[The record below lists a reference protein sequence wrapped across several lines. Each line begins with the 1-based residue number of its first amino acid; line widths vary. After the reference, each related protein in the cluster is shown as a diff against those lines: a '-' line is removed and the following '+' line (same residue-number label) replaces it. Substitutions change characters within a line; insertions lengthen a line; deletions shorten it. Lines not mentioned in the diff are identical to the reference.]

1 MLSRLN
7 PLTTLAA
14 SGAAVTLTMAASN
27 WPVSVAVAVATLG
40 AGVGAG
46 VLRRVLAASAVILF
60 PLWFSLLVMHGLF
73 FPEGRTVLAGWGPA
87 RITVEGLAF
96 ALEMGT
102 RTTACV
108 LVLLLFSFVVNVPDL
123 VATMTTS
130 RVPPQFGY
138 VLASTLTLAPAI
150 TDQLTRIRQAQEAR
164 GLVLG
169 GSLFQRFAAA
179 RLQMVPLVLALI
191 QEAAER
197 AHALDA
203 RGFNSPGPRS
213 TYREVADS
221 RGQRTF
227 RRAVLG
233 LAAVALILRLGAS
246 WFGVPVLPWPLTGNA

>member
-14 SGAAVTLTMAASN
+14 CGAAATFTVAASN
-27 WPVSVAVAVATLG
+27 WPVSVAVAVAALG

-46 VLRRVLAASAVILF
+46 VLRRVLAASAVILL
-60 PLWFSLLVMHGLF
+60 PLWFSLLVLHGLF

-102 RTTACV
+102 RTTGCV

-123 VATMTTS
+123 VATMTT
-130 RVPPQFGY
+130 RRIPPQFGY

-150 TDQLTRIRQAQEAR
+150 TEQLARIRQAQEAR

-169 GSLFQRFAAA
+169 GSLVQRLAAA

-191 QEAAER
+191 QDAAER

-203 RGFNSPGPRS
+203 RGFNSPGPHS
-213 TYREVADS
+213 TYREVADT

-233 LAAVALILRLGAS
+233 LAAAAVILRLSAS
-246 WFGVPVLPWPLTGNA
+246 WFGVPVLPSPLAGNE

>member
-7 PLTTLAA
+7 PLTALAA

-27 WPVSVAVAVATLG
+27 WPASVAVAAAALG
-40 AGVGAG
+40 AGAGAG
-46 VLRRVLAASAVILF
+46 VLHRVLAASAVILM
-60 PLWFSLLVMHGLF
+60 PLWFSLLVLHGLF
-73 FPEGRTVLAGWGPA
+73 FPEGRIVLAAWGPA

-108 LVLLLFSFVVNVPDL
+108 LVLLLFSFVVNVPDF
-123 VATMTTS
+123 VATLTT
-130 RVPPQFGY
+130 RRIPPQFGY

-169 GSLFQRFAAA
+169 GSLLQRLSAA
-179 RLQMVPLVLALI
+179 RLQMIPLVLALI
-191 QEAAER
+191 QDAAER
-197 AHALDA
+197 GHALDA

-221 RGQRTF
+221 RGQRRF

-233 LAAVALILRLGAS
+233 LAAAAVILRLGAS
-246 WFGVPVLPWPLTGNA
+246 WFGVPVFLWLPAGNA